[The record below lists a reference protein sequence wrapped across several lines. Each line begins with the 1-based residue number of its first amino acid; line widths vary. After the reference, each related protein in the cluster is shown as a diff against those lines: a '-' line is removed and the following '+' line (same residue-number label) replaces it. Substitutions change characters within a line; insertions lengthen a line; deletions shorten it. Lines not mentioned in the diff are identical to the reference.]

1 MAVPTAREMLLVL
14 KEAANKWSADN
25 ASRLSAA
32 LAYYTLLS
40 LAPLLLVTVLIMG
53 LVFGEDGARE
63 RAVAAMGA
71 IVGSQGTAAI
81 ANLAESARRSD
92 GGVLSSVIAAL
103 VALFGASGVFV
114 ELQSA
119 LNTIWNIPERKG
131 PKVRSYAI
139 GRFWSFVM
147 VLGCAAL
154 LLLSVLSSAVLT
166 IVGEFFSS
174 VLPGGHVL
182 WLVVNFALSL
192 GLISTLFAA
201 VFRSLP
207 DTAIR
212 WSDVWLGGLL
222 TGVLFVLGNFLLG
235 IYLGK
240 SGVTSSFGGAGSI
253 VAFVIWVY
261 YSAQIIF
268 LGAEFT
274 HVFALR
280 HGSKR
285 ESLSS

>member
-1 MAVPTAREMLLVL
+1 VPSTREIFVVL
-14 KEAANKWSADN
+14 KEAAEQWSSDN

-53 LVFGEDGARE
+53 LVFGQAGARE
-63 RAVAAMGA
+63 RAVSAMGG
-71 IVGSQGTAAI
+71 IVGRQGLEAMQT
-81 ANLAESARRSD
+81 LAESAHQAD
-92 GGVLSSVIAAL
+92 GGVLGSVVAAL

-119 LNTIWNIPERKG
+119 LNTIWKIPERKG
-131 PKVRSYAI
+131 PKVWSYAI

-147 VLGCAAL
+147 VLGSAVL
-154 LLLSVLSSAVLT
+154 LLVSVLSSALLA

-174 VLPGGHVL
+174 LLPGGHVL
-182 WLVVNFALSL
+182 WLVVNFAISLSV
-192 GLISTLFAA
+192 ISILFAA

-207 DTAIR
+207 DTPIR

-222 TGVLFVLGNFLLG
+222 TGALFELGNFGLS

-285 ESLSS
+285 ESQSG